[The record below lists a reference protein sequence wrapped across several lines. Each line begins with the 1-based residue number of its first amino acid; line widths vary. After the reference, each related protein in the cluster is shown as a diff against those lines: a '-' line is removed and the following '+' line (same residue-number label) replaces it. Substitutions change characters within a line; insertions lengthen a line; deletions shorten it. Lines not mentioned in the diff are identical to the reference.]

1 MKTRTILDGN
11 AFYEIDEECLAQKKE
26 IEKKQKQAKET
37 GKRGENRKKANQQ

>member
-26 IEKKQKQAKET
+26 SEKKQKQAKET
-37 GKRGENRKKANQQ
+37 GKRVENRKRTNQQ